1 MRRSQRDERRRDP
14 AGFTLV
20 ELLVVIAIIGLIISL
35 ILVAAADGVR
45 RAEERAT
52 QSLIIK
58 LETGLNDRLDALSS
72 TQAPVNQTHRYL
84 AAINYKS
91 GSNFLPITG
100 LPGSSGSIE
109 RRAQVIAQ
117 YDYIRAELPD
127 VFFLNASTSDG
138 ASFASHYPL
147 NFAGS
152 PYPNNTTLPYTQY
165 YLPLGNLAPG
175 LPLDSNSNLVPA
187 SLLPDNSPITTP
199 IYNPP
204 PISGIFGASFS
215 AAASVYKNLY
225 AAAAEDV
232 YADYAARKPPVS
244 APVINPGPAYD
255 GVDNNG
261 DGYIDDLTEVVV
273 SLASAKATF
282 SAAVTARLAKHTHKT
297 ARAEMLYAILVEG
310 LGPLGSVFTSDEF
323 TNREVKDTDGDG
335 LPEFVDAWGEPILFF
350 RWPIYFGTVA
360 GSSDS
365 QKGSNAYA
373 SYPDTRQLDPLD
385 PNQLLVSPGW
395 WSTAGNPGLTS
406 SSKFAPTFG
415 APNGTASTESQGA
428 LGFMHYFGS
437 LVDPYGSDKSGNSWD
452 RTGLYDRRAYF
463 SKFLVLSSG
472 PDREPGVGQFGKDY
486 TALTD
491 DGSGNPVALFP
502 NPSLTVVQNVSA
514 LVLIENQ
521 ASQSDPSF
529 AKTLSTPGRTGIFY
543 EIPNFSTSTSQ
554 YLRNNAG
561 LDDISNHNTSAPSTG
576 VR

>member
-1 MRRSQRDERRRDP
+1 MVEVTGPVERAANLETADAMRRSQSDARRRDP

-72 TQAPVNQTHRYL
+72 QQAPVNQTHRYL
-84 AAINYKS
+84 AAINFNAGGTYIPVGSTKGS
-91 GSNFLPITG
+91 GSD
-100 LPGSSGSIE
+100 E

-127 VFFLNASTSDG
+127 VFYLNANTTDG
-138 ASFASHYPL
+138 ASFAANYPL

-152 PYPNNTTLPYTQY
+152 PYPAGSTVVGAY
-165 YLPLGNLAPG
+165 YLPLGNLTPG
-175 LPLDSNSNLVPA
+175 LPLDSTLSLVP
-187 SLLPDNSPITTP
+187 SGNST
-199 IYNPP
+199 YRSP

-215 AAASVYKNLY
+215 AAGSIYKNLY
-225 AAAAEDV
+225 AAAAADV
-232 YADYAARKPPVS
+232 QAITPGT
-244 APVINPGPAYD
+244 VINPGPAFD

-261 DGYIDDLTEVVV
+261 DLMIDNLSEVVV
-273 SLASAKATF
+273 SPASAKATF
-282 SAAVTARLAKHTHKT
+282 TAAVAARLAKHTHKT

-323 TNREVKDTDGDG
+323 TSREVKDTDGDG

-365 QKGSNAYA
+365 QKGSNPYIG
-373 SYPDTRQLDPLD
+373 YPDTRQLDPLD

-395 WSTAGNPGLTS
+395 WSDYGNPSFTTPVAS
-406 SSKFAPTFG
+406 SFTP
-415 APNGTASTESQGA
+415 PNGATNHESQA
-428 LGFMHYFGS
+428 AVGFMHYFGS
-437 LVDPYGSDKSGNSWD
+437 LVDPDAGGSAGTAWD
-452 RTGLYDRRAYF
+452 RTGSYARRSYF

-472 PDREPGVGQFGKDY
+472 PDHEPGVGQFAKDY
-486 TALTD
+486 TSLTE
-491 DGSGNPVALFP
+491 DGSGGAVTFP
-502 NPSLTVVQNVSA
+502 DTSSSIETNNSRL
-514 LVLIENQ
+514 LLIENQ
-521 ASQSDPSF
+521 ASQTDP
-529 AKTLSTPGRTGIFY
+529 TGRTGSFF
-543 EIPNFSTSTSQ
+543 EIPNGTSTAATTVTV
-554 YLRNNAG
+554 YLQNNAG